1 VDVFFWSE
9 IILLTYFAYVATY
22 SAVFSLAGR
31 MYVVKTGNLSSA
43 KNYKFAVFIP
53 AYKEDGVI
61 IDVAKQSLNQNYTNY
76 EVIVIADSL
85 QKRTLD
91 RLRELPIKIIEV
103 SFEKSTKVKALKAAL
118 AQYDNQYDY
127 AVILDA
133 DNIMEP
139 NFISTLNKIHQLGYQ
154 SIQGR
159 RAAKNSDT
167 TMAFLDG
174 LSEEINNHI
183 MCKGSTALGLSSSL
197 KGSGM
202 SFNYKL
208 LKQNLG
214 EMDSI
219 GGFDRELEL
228 RLANKG
234 YKSIYV
240 DNAIIYD
247 EKVSNT
253 KVFENQRKRWIS
265 SQFYYLSEYFQV
277 GMFAFF
283 KGQLALFNS
292 TILRN
297 IQLPRLLNLGLL
309 VIFTLCSGLFSF
321 WYSTLYIYWLAVAI
335 ITFGATLLAIPNEYY
350 GKQLLQAI
358 ISLPKVFLKM
368 FFLLFKLKGA
378 NKKFIHTPHTSNST
392 SKDS

>member
-1 VDVFFWSE
+1 M
-9 IILLTYFAYVATY
+9 ATY

-103 SFEKSTKVKALKAAL
+103 SFEKSTKVKALNAAL

-159 RAAKNSDT
+159 RAAKNIDT

-321 WYSTLYIYWLAVAI
+321 WHSTLYIYWLAIAI

>member
-1 VDVFFWSE
+1 MDVFFWSE

-53 AYKEDGVI
+53 AYKEDGEI

-103 SFEKSTKVKALKAAL
+103 SFEKSTKVKALNAAL

-139 NFISTLNKIHQLGYQ
+139 NFISTLNNIHQLGYQ

-321 WYSTLYIYWLAVAI
+321 WYSTLYIYWLAIAI

-358 ISLPKVFLKM
+358 ISLPKVFLK
-368 FFLLFKLKGA
+368 
-378 NKKFIHTPHTSNST
+378 
-392 SKDS
+392 

>member
-1 VDVFFWSE
+1 
-9 IILLTYFAYVATY
+9 TYFAYVATY

-103 SFEKSTKVKALKAAL
+103 SFEKSTKVKALNAAL

-159 RAAKNSDT
+159 RAAKNIDT

-321 WYSTLYIYWLAVAI
+321 WHSTLYIYWLAIAI